1 MLLAARSKGADGAV
15 GDQAS
20 SSVIGGQQQQQ
31 QQQHQRLPP
40 GPSTPGRGTAGGATG
55 PSVARSP
62 GGDQGMGRPGGDHHQ
77 QLLGQ
82 GAVGGGGHGGM
93 GGLGGGVGALGMGLG
108 GQSQAGGLG
117 GGGQGGGGPSAMQ
130 QMSQQQAQAQKQ
142 QQGQGQGQRQGQ
154 LPAGGAAATAGPGS
168 SPFRSDGP
176 PGGELMG
183 GAPAAAGASVKGG
196 AASDGLE
203 LGGFGRLAQQS
214 TGAAIGGGVAA
225 GAPGHDTWGASAAG
239 PGLPQG
245 AAGATAENGAA
256 GPPAKKGRGGALP
269 PKAPDTLG
277 TPNMDILMAKAE
289 EPTALVNPPEGVM
302 DRIHFV
308 INNVTTSN
316 LSSKVSEI
324 KSHIQN
330 HPEHHGWLANYL
342 VVKRICTQ
350 PNFHDLYLELVKQLE
365 TPPLM
370 DAILKSVFNN
380 VGKLLRSQK
389 IITSTS
395 ERSLLKNLGSWLG
408 KITLG
413 RDKPVLQRELDMK
426 ELLFQGYETGR
437 LIAVTPFV
445 AKILEGA
452 PSGNSRVFKPPN
464 PWIMGLFSALHEMYE
479 LEDLK
484 MNIKFEIEMLCQK
497 FNVTIADVF
506 ASQPHLKEVL
516 KRVVPVAVDR
526 AIREIIQPVV
536 ERSVTIACITSK
548 ELARHG
554 SFGLLSLVDPKA
566 ARAAAHLMVSNLAG
580 SLALVTC
587 KEPLRV
593 SIGNHMRS
601 LLSTAAPSTDQQTT
615 EMLVHLCSSENLELG
630 CMLIEKAATE
640 KAMRDIDEA
649 VAPALQARRK
659 SRETTG
665 QPFYDMSIFNNLR
678 YPGGLPDSLRPK
690 PGGLLPQ
697 QLLVYEAFQRVPRQP
712 PALGGMQGGV
722 SAAAQAAGRGLSP
735 KGVELTLEQAL
746 SAWQGAIGRL
756 DMAIGGLLTA
766 HRRAGGPEL
775 TLHAA
780 NRDQELSAALQE
792 IVTVGKSVPVTSREE
807 ALTKFA
813 RAVFNRL
820 FEMARGKE
828 DSPAAVPLLRVE
840 VYAAV
845 LELCLRTVRT
855 SLVAG
860 RSKEDLLTQWY
871 TGLPPQA
878 IMGPGSRKLHLAA
891 LKYLVQMNMV
901 DLEKTD
907 AFLARN
913 IALSYNGAPEDV
925 QKGSQLHQRIQK
937 LQEEWGLYA
946 VALVRQCVFD
956 HTDAS
961 GADGKSYQVS
971 TMKSFAKT
979 LETLSHLQGD
989 KKPVLAQQFLQ
1000 LASEL
1005 RVATHPDQGRK
1016 PTGAGDM
1023 KSPSMHGMSPG
1034 AQRGPG
1040 APGQGG
1046 GRNDSTAAAREEAT
1060 QILGFWMRMLNDTT
1074 ASEEKTANAM
1084 VAALAQTP
1092 TLKTDESTERFLRV
1106 ATDMVVDA
1114 CLKTGRAPAA
1124 APAGGAATESKPKQ
1138 LSYVLIDAYVKLL
1151 VVVIRAAKST
1161 DPSPAA
1167 AVAARCAMLNKVLST
1182 IARLLL
1188 QDFETKKAAG
1198 AATLGPFDQRP
1209 YFRIFLNLVEEMNKP
1224 DRQLDNTNMQ
1234 VLAAFASAFH
1244 ALQPAAC
1251 PGFAFSWLELVS
1263 HRSFMPK
1270 LLMVKQN
1277 KGWSY
1282 MHRLLIDLLIFM
1294 EPHLRRPTLL
1304 ESVRLLYRGMLRTL
1318 LVLLHDFPEFLSDYH
1333 LSFCDVIP
1341 PTCIQLRNLV
1351 LAAFPRS
1358 MRLPD
1363 PFTPNLKVDLLPE
1376 IALAPRILS
1385 NYVAAL
1391 SHNGIKQDLDKFLQT
1406 RHQPVNFLAELPGK
1420 LRLSAHEAAH
1430 TGMTYNVSCINS
1442 LVVYVGS
1449 QAILQL
1455 NNKTPIITHSAPMD
1469 VFHQLANKLDPE
1481 GRYFFLNAIANQLR
1495 YPNQHTHYFSC
1506 VLLYLFAE
1514 AQSEMVQE
1522 QITRILL
1529 ERLIVHRP
1537 HPWGL
1542 LITFIEL
1549 IKNPRYSFWSHSFT
1563 HCAPELERVF
1573 ESVARSCMTPGAAAG
1588 AGVDDGVSAGQAQ

>member
-1 MLLAARSKGADGAV
+1 
-15 GDQAS
+15 
-20 SSVIGGQQQQQ
+20 
-31 QQQHQRLPP
+31 
-40 GPSTPGRGTAGGATG
+40 
-55 PSVARSP
+55 
-62 GGDQGMGRPGGDHHQ
+62 
-77 QLLGQ
+77 
-82 GAVGGGGHGGM
+82 
-93 GGLGGGVGALGMGLG
+93 
-108 GQSQAGGLG
+108 
-117 GGGQGGGGPSAMQ
+117 
-130 QMSQQQAQAQKQ
+130 
-142 QQGQGQGQRQGQ
+142 
-154 LPAGGAAATAGPGS
+154 
-168 SPFRSDGP
+168 
-176 PGGELMG
+176 
-183 GAPAAAGASVKGG
+183 AAGAV
-196 AASDGLE
+196 
-203 LGGFGRLAQQS
+203 
-214 TGAAIGGGVAA
+214 
-225 GAPGHDTWGASAAG
+225 
-239 PGLPQG
+239 
-245 AAGATAENGAA
+245 ENGAVV
-256 GPPAKKGRGGALP
+256 PAPRKGRGGALP
-269 PKAPDTLG
+269 PRAPDSLG

-324 KSHIQN
+324 KTHIQN

-350 PNFHDLYLELVKQLE
+350 PNFHDLYLDLVKELE

-370 DAILKSVFNN
+370 DAILKSVFHN

-497 FNVTIADVF
+497 FNVTIADVPMYGRLRTRMTPAKEKNPDF
-506 ASQPHLKEVL
+506 NLSAHRAAARAEAERLREESAAAAASGAAATAAGGGAGNKHVGAGAAGSPEDGTGRGEEGRGDQARGAGERPGAQAGGGGGAAQKQQDQQTPQLKDVL

-548 ELARHG
+548 ELVQKDFAMEADENKMR
-554 SFGLLSLVDPKA
+554 K
-566 ARAAAHLMVSNLAG
+566 AAHLMVSNLAG

-601 LLSTAAPSTDQQTT
+601 LLSTAAPGADQATT
-615 EMLVHLCSSENLELG
+615 EGLVHLCSSENLELG

-678 YPGGLPDSLRPK
+678 YPGALPESLRPK
-690 PGGLLPQ
+690 PGGLRPQ

-712 PALGGMQGGV
+712 AVTRSPAAGPTPSGGGPGGGAGGPSPRLLPSASPASPALSGMQGGG
-722 SAAAQAAGRGLSP
+722 AAGVGGRGGAGMSP
-735 KGVELTLEQAL
+735 QQVVELTLEQAL
-746 SAWQGAIGRL
+746 TAWQAAIGRL

-766 HRRAGGPEL
+766 HRRAGGGPEL

-792 IVTVGKSVPVTSREE
+792 IVTVGKSVPLSARED

-828 DSPAAVPLLRVE
+828 DNPAAVPLLRVE

-855 SLVAG
+855 SLVSG
-860 RSKEDLLTQWY
+860 RNKEDLLTQWY

-878 IMGPGSRKLHLAA
+878 IIGPGSRKLHLAA

-901 DLEKTD
+901 DMEKTD
-907 AFLARN
+907 AFLAR
-913 IALSYNGAPEDV
+913 SVVSTFGGSPEEAAN
-925 QKGSQLHQRIQK
+925 KGSQLHQRIQL

-946 VALVRQCVFD
+946 VALIRQCVFD
-956 HTDAS
+956 HPDS
-961 GADGKSYQVS
+961 NGAEGKVYRVT
-971 TMKSFAKT
+971 TMKQSFAKT

-989 KKPVLAQQFLQ
+989 KKPVLAQQFLH
-1000 LASEL
+1000 LMSEL
-1005 RVATHPDQGRK
+1005 RVATHPDQVRK
-1016 PTGAGDM
+1016 APP
-1023 KSPSMHGMSPG
+1023 KSPLMHAMSPAG
-1034 AQRGPG
+1034 GPRVAPSTPTPGPTAGPG
-1040 APGQGG
+1040 ANA
-1046 GRNDSTAAAREEAT
+1046 GRNDPAGIRDDVTYILHYWMRVVNDSTASEEASSAA
-1060 QILGFWMRMLNDTT
+1060 ILQ
-1074 ASEEKTANAM
+1074 
-1084 VAALAQTP
+1084 ALHVKNV
-1092 TLKTDESTERFLRV
+1092 LKTDESTERFFRV
-1106 ATDMVVDA
+1106 ATDLVVDA
-1114 CLKTGRAPAA
+1114 CVKTGRAPSVTLAMGS
-1124 APAGGAATESKPKQ
+1124 APEDKAKQ
-1138 LSYVLIDAYVKLL
+1138 LSYVVVDAYVKLL
-1151 VVVIRAAKST
+1151 LVV
-1161 DPSPAA
+1161 
-1167 AVAARCAMLNKVLST
+1167 
-1182 IARLLL
+1182 
-1188 QDFETKKAAG
+1188 
-1198 AATLGPFDQRP
+1198 
-1209 YFRIFLNLVEEMNKP
+1209 
-1224 DRQLDNTNMQ
+1224 
-1234 VLAAFASAFH
+1234 VLAAFTSAFH
-1244 ALQPAAC
+1244 ALQPAVC

-1270 LLMVKQN
+1270 LLLVKQN

-1304 ESVRLLYRGMLRTL
+1304 ESVRLLYQGMLRTL

-1341 PTCIQLRNLV
+1341 AACIQLRNLI

-1376 IALAPRILS
+1376 IALPPRILS

-1391 SHNGIKQDLDKFLQT
+1391 SHNNIKQDLDKFLQT
-1406 RHQPVNFLAELPGK
+1406 RHQPANFLTELPAK
-1420 LRLSAHEAAH
+1420 LRLSA
-1430 TGMTYNVSCINS
+1430 
-1442 LVVYVGS
+1442 
-1449 QAILQL
+1449 
-1455 NNKTPIITHSAPMD
+1455 
-1469 VFHQLANKLDPE
+1469 
-1481 GRYFFLNAIANQLR
+1481 
-1495 YPNQHTHYFSC
+1495 
-1506 VLLYLFAE
+1506 
-1514 AQSEMVQE
+1514 QE
-1522 QITRILL
+1522 
-1529 ERLIVHRP
+1529 
-1537 HPWGL
+1537 
-1542 LITFIEL
+1542 
-1549 IKNPRYSFWSHSFT
+1549 
-1563 HCAPELERVF
+1563 
-1573 ESVARSCMTPGAAAG
+1573 
-1588 AGVDDGVSAGQAQ
+1588 

>member
-1 MLLAARSKGADGAV
+1 
-15 GDQAS
+15 
-20 SSVIGGQQQQQ
+20 
-31 QQQHQRLPP
+31 
-40 GPSTPGRGTAGGATG
+40 
-55 PSVARSP
+55 
-62 GGDQGMGRPGGDHHQ
+62 
-77 QLLGQ
+77 
-82 GAVGGGGHGGM
+82 
-93 GGLGGGVGALGMGLG
+93 
-108 GQSQAGGLG
+108 
-117 GGGQGGGGPSAMQ
+117 
-130 QMSQQQAQAQKQ
+130 
-142 QQGQGQGQRQGQ
+142 
-154 LPAGGAAATAGPGS
+154 
-168 SPFRSDGP
+168 
-176 PGGELMG
+176 
-183 GAPAAAGASVKGG
+183 
-196 AASDGLE
+196 
-203 LGGFGRLAQQS
+203 
-214 TGAAIGGGVAA
+214 
-225 GAPGHDTWGASAAG
+225 
-239 PGLPQG
+239 
-245 AAGATAENGAA
+245 
-256 GPPAKKGRGGALP
+256 
-269 PKAPDTLG
+269 
-277 TPNMDILMAKAE
+277 MDILMAKAE

-324 KSHIQN
+324 KAHIQN

-350 PNFHDLYLELVKQLE
+350 PNFHDLYLDLVKELE

-370 DAILKSVFNN
+370 DAILKSVFHN

-497 FNVTIADVF
+497 FNVTIADVPMYGRLRTRMTPAKEKNPDF
-506 ASQPHLKEVL
+506 NLSAHRAAARAEAERLREESAAAAASGAAATAAGGGAGNKNAGAGAAGSPEDGTGRGEEGRGDQGRGAGERAGAQAGGGGGAAQKQQDQQTPQLKDVL

-548 ELARHG
+548 ELVQKDFAMEGDENKMR
-554 SFGLLSLVDPKA
+554 K
-566 ARAAAHLMVSNLAG
+566 AAHLMVSNLAG

-601 LLSTAAPSTDQQTT
+601 LLSTAAPGADQATT
-615 EMLVHLCSSENLELG
+615 EGLVHLCSSENLELG

-678 YPGGLPDSLRPK
+678 YPGALPESLRPK
-690 PGGLLPQ
+690 PGGLRPQ

-712 PALGGMQGGV
+712 AVTRSPAAGPTPSGGGPGGAAGGPSPRLLPSASPASPALSGMQGGG
-722 SAAAQAAGRGLSP
+722 AGAGAGGRGGAGMSP
-735 KGVELTLEQAL
+735 QQAVELTLEQAL
-746 SAWQGAIGRL
+746 TAWQAAIGRL

-766 HRRAGGPEL
+766 HRRAGGGPEL

-792 IVTVGKSVPVTSREE
+792 IVTVGKSVPLSARED

-828 DSPAAVPLLRVE
+828 DNPAAVPLLRVE

-855 SLVAG
+855 SLVSG
-860 RSKEDLLTQWY
+860 RNKEDLLTQWY

-878 IMGPGSRKLHLAA
+878 IIGPGSRKLHLAA
-891 LKYLVQMNMV
+891 LKYLVQMKMV
-901 DLEKTD
+901 DMEKTD
-907 AFLARN
+907 AFLARS
-913 IALSYNGAPEDV
+913 IVSTFGGSPEEAAN
-925 QKGSQLHQRIQK
+925 KGSQLHQRIQL

-946 VALVRQCVFD
+946 VALIRQCVFD
-956 HTDAS
+956 HPDS
-961 GADGKSYQVS
+961 NGPEGKVYRVT

-989 KKPVLAQQFLQ
+989 KKPVLAQQFLH
-1000 LASEL
+1000 LMSEL
-1005 RVATHPDQGRK
+1005 RVATHPDQVRK
-1016 PTGAGDM
+1016 APP
-1023 KSPSMHGMSPG
+1023 KSPSMHAMSPAG
-1034 AQRGPG
+1034 GPRVAPGTPIPGPTAGPG
-1040 APGQGG
+1040 ANA
-1046 GRNDSTAAAREEAT
+1046 GRNDPAGIRDDVTH
-1060 QILGFWMRMLNDTT
+1060 ILHYWMRVVSDST
-1074 ASEEKTANAM
+1074 ASEEASS
-1084 VAALAQTP
+1084 AAILQALHVKSV
-1092 TLKTDESTERFLRV
+1092 LKTDESTERFFRV
-1106 ATDMVVDA
+1106 ATDLVVDA
-1114 CLKTGRAPAA
+1114 CVKTGRAPSVTLAMGSSPEDKA
-1124 APAGGAATESKPKQ
+1124 KQ
-1138 LSYVLIDAYVKLL
+1138 LSYVVVDAYVKLL
-1151 VVVIRAAKST
+1151 VVVIRSTKSA

-1167 AVAARCAMLNKVLST
+1167 AVTARCTMLNKVLST
-1182 IARLLL
+1182 IARMLL

-1198 AATLGPFDQRP
+1198 ATTLGPFDQRP
-1209 YFRIFLNLVEEMNKP
+1209 YFRIFLDLVEEMNKP
-1224 DRQLDNTNMQ
+1224 DRQLDNTNLQ
-1234 VLAAFASAFH
+1234 VLAAFTSAFH
-1244 ALQPAAC
+1244 ALQPAVC

-1270 LLMVKQN
+1270 LLLVKQN

-1304 ESVRLLYRGMLRTL
+1304 ESVRLLYQGMLRTL

-1341 PTCIQLRNLV
+1341 AACIQLRNLI

-1376 IALAPRILS
+1376 IALPPRILS

-1391 SHNGIKQDLDKFLQT
+1391 SHNNIKQDLDKFLQT
-1406 RHQPVNFLAELPGK
+1406 RHQPANFLTELPAK
-1420 LRLSAHEAAH
+1420 LRLSAQEAAH
-1430 TGMTYNVSCINS
+1430 TGMTYNVPCMNS

-1449 QAILQL
+1449 QAIQQL

-1495 YPNQHTHYFSC
+1495 YPNQHTHYYSC

-1573 ESVARSCMTPGAAAG
+1573 ESVARSCMTPGGAAAG
-1588 AGVDDGVSAGQAQ
+1588 TGADETVASGQAQ